1 MTYDEISP
9 TLRAFIGGREAFRK
23 MGFKADDLYCNIA
36 MSMRFRRLMCFVQL
50 KAQNNVFNLEV
61 GPVED
66 GDAFGAE
73 YRRVAEAICAG
84 QVPQDDLDRMWQ
96 ESEPYTNPLGFTK
109 ALLGKGFKPPKSL
122 S

>member
-23 MGFKADDLYCNIA
+23 MGFKAEDLFCFIS
-36 MSMRFRRLMCFVQL
+36 MSARHRVLTCFVQL

-61 GPVED
+61 GPVADEA
-66 GDAFGAE
+66 GFGEE
-73 YRRVAEAICAG
+73 YTRVAEAINKG
-84 QVPQDDLDRMWQ
+84 EVPQADLDRIWQ
-96 ESEPYTNPLGFTK
+96 ESEVYNNPLGFTK

>member
-1 MTYDEISP
+1 MRYDDISP

-23 MGFKADDLYCNIA
+23 MGFKADDLYCNIS

-61 GPVED
+61 GPVENEA
-66 GDAFGAE
+66 AFGEE
-73 YRRVAEAICAG
+73 YRRVAIALNAG
-84 QVPQDDLDRMWQ
+84 EIPQEDLDRIWQ
-96 ESEPYTNPLGFTK
+96 ESEVYQNPLGFTS